1 MKIKRYKHKQHGA
14 FSPPLSPTELW
25 GPQIKPRAQWYR
37 KTAHGFHSQVDNSK
51 LLNLG
56 KENHNISL
64 MMKMQIH
71 NLEILWI
78 SWKQM
83 KPYVIISTVRQNRNV
98 ILIFFFFL
106 VYRIYRETLS
116 RETSI
121 SGCFQTSLNILCVY
135 SLEQDK
141 YL

>member
-1 MKIKRYKHKQHGA
+1 
-14 FSPPLSPTELW
+14 
-25 GPQIKPRAQWYR
+25 
-37 KTAHGFHSQVDNSK
+37 
-51 LLNLG
+51 
-56 KENHNISL
+56 
-64 MMKMQIH
+64 MKMQIH

>member
-83 KPYVIISTVRQNRNV
+83 KAYVILSTVRQNRNV
-98 ILIFFFFL
+98 ILIFFFFWSTGSTEKLYLEKL
-106 VYRIYRETLS
+106 VSLAASKQVSTFCVSTL
-116 RETSI
+116 
-121 SGCFQTSLNILCVY
+121 
-135 SLEQDK
+135 
-141 YL
+141 